1 MTKNFD
7 GKVALVTGAASG
19 IGRACALA
27 FAMEGA
33 RVVVADVDVEH
44 GEKTVSLIRA
54 ADGEGMFF
62 RCDVSQPPEVEALF
76 KTLLN
81 AYDRLDYACNN
92 AGIGGVTSLTADY
105 PEEMW
110 NRVLAINLTGAWLCM
125 KYEIPQMLKQGGGSI
140 VNMASILGTVGFATA
155 SAYVTA
161 KHGLIG
167 LTKTAALEYATQG
180 IRVNAVCPGFI
191 YTPMLEQAGMAEG
204 TELYSTIANLHPVKR
219 LGKPEEVARVVT
231 WLCSDAASFVTGD
244 AVLVDGGYVAQ

>member
-1 MTKNFD
+1 MNKNFS

-27 FAMEGA
+27 FAQEGA
-33 RVVVADVDVEH
+33 RVVVTDVDVER
-44 GEKTVSLIRA
+44 GEETVSLVRA
-54 ADGEGMFF
+54 AEGEGMFF
-62 RCDVSQPPEVEALF
+62 RCDVSRPAEVEALF
-76 KTLLN
+76 KALLN
-81 AYDRLDYACNN
+81 TYDRLDYACNN
-92 AGIGGVTSLTADY
+92 AGIAGATALTADY
-105 PEEMW
+105 PEGTW

-140 VNMASILGTVGFATA
+140 VNMASILGTVGFAAA

-231 WLCSDAASFVTGD
+231 WLCSDAASFITGD